1 MWGGRTQEVWGGRT
15 QEVWGGRTCN
25 VGQEDP
31 EMWGSRACN
40 MGLGGPRDVGQEDP
54 PTHHVIKVNEGVV
67 NCHHPQPLL
76 QAGAQHQA
84 TNAAKATLISA
95 ALIN

>member
-1 MWGGRTQEVWGGRT
+1 MWAERTQRCGAERT
-15 QEVWGGRTCN
+15 QRCGAERTQRCGAERTQRCGAGGPGG
-25 VGQEDP
+25 VGLEDP
-31 EMWGSRACN
+31 R
-40 MGLGGPRDVGQEDP
+40 
-54 PTHHVIKVNEGVV
+54 THHVIKVNEGVV

>member
-1 MWGGRTQEVWGGRT
+1 MWGRRTQRFGAGGP
-15 QEVWGGRTCN
+15 GG
-25 VGQEDP
+25 VGLEDP
-31 EMWGSRACN
+31 
-40 MGLGGPRDVGQEDP
+40 L
-54 PTHHVIKVNEGVV
+54 THHVIKVNEGVV